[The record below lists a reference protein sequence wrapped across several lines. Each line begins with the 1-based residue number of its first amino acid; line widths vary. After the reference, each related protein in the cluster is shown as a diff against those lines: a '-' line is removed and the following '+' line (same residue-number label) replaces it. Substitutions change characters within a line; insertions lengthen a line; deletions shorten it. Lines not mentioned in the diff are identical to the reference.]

1 MTTEPLRQNSQN
13 DEIQRLY
20 TAVSEALTDQMVER
34 LSTTGSNALE
44 VIDRLNDEDT
54 RDAVLSFVDQLTALH
69 RAGGLTP
76 MFEMLHMVNAIRNA
90 LTDPMIER
98 LTTFLEHTV
107 NTLST
112 EAIADLAQ
120 DSCKALQT
128 ARDETESSQP
138 SGGILS
144 TIRLL
149 SQPETQKSLMFL
161 LAFAGQ
167 LQKGAGV
174 K

>member
-1 MTTEPLRQNSQN
+1 MNTEPVLRNSQ
-13 DEIQRLY
+13 DEVQRLF

-34 LSTTGSNALE
+34 LSATGSNALE
-44 VIDRLNDEDT
+44 VIDRLNDDDT

-69 RAGGLTP
+69 RAGGLEP
-76 MFEMLHMVNAIRNA
+76 MFETIHMINAVRNA

-98 LTTFLEHTV
+98 LTTFLEHVV

-112 EAIADLAQ
+112 EAISDVAQ
-120 DSCKALQT
+120 DSCRALQL
-128 ARDETESSQP
+128 ARQETNAAQP
-138 SGGILS
+138 SGGLLG

-167 LQKGAGV
+167 LQKGSGET
-174 K
+174 